1 MRRALRWLL
10 LAALIGG
17 AAAYAYTQ
25 QAGKRADDMTYST
38 VAVERGPLTARVT
51 ATGTLSALITVQ
63 VGSQVSGRIQSLHA
77 DFNSEVKKGQVI
89 ARLDPQLFDAA
100 VQSAQANLSAA
111 EGNLTRARAL
121 ATDAE
126 RQAQRAQEVFALK
139 LISQA
144 ERDTTQA
151 NAESTRASV
160 ASAEGAVAQAK
171 ASLYQAKINLAYTV
185 IASPTNG
192 VVISRNVDVGQTV
205 AAALQAPTL
214 FTIAEDLRKMQV
226 HTSVAE
232 SDVGKLREQMAA
244 SFTVDAYP
252 GERFGGTVS
261 QVRNAPQILQNV
273 VTYDAVIDVDNA
285 DLRLKPG
292 MTANVNFI
300 YAKRD
305 DALLVP
311 NAALRLRPPP
321 QWADLLKAETATPQK
336 RGSGPLSARTLW
348 ILRDAQPAPVQVD
361 VGVSDGTK
369 TEVTGGDL
377 QAGDL
382 LITDAIGGKP
392 KSQQP
397 MRMGF

>member
-1 MRRALRWLL
+1 MWRWLWVL
-10 LAALIGG
+10 LVV
-17 AAAYAYTQ
+17 AAAAAFAYTRQ
-25 QAGKRADDMTYST
+25 SGKSADDPGYST
-38 VAVERGPLTARVT
+38 VKVERGPLVARVT
-51 ATGTLSALITVQ
+51 ATGTLSALVTVQ

-77 DFNSEVKKGQVI
+77 DFNSKVKKGEVI

-100 VQSAQANLSAA
+100 VQSAQANLAAA
-111 EGNLTRARAL
+111 EGNLARTRAL

-126 RQAQRAQEVFALK
+126 RQAQRAQDVFAQK

-144 ERDTTQA
+144 ERDTAQA
-151 NAESTRASV
+151 NAESTRAGV
-160 ASAEGAVAQAK
+160 ASSEGAVAQAK
-171 ASLYQAKINLAYTV
+171 AALYQAKINLAYTV

-226 HTSVAE
+226 HTNVAE
-232 SDVGKLREQMAA
+232 SDVGKLRENMEA

-252 GERFGGTVS
+252 SERFRGTVS

-292 MTANVNFI
+292 MTANVNFV

-305 DALLVP
+305 DVLKVP
-311 NAALRLRPPP
+311 NVALRYRPPGERAKP
-321 QWADLLKAETATPQK
+321 ADGAAGT
-336 RGSGPLSARTLW
+336 RTLW
-348 ILRDAQPAPVQVD
+348 VLRDAQPMAVEVKT
-361 VGVSDGTK
+361 GVSDGTQ
-369 TEVTGGDL
+369 TEIISGEL
-377 QAGDL
+377 QAGEA
-382 LITDAIGGKP
+382 LITETLGAKP
-392 KSQQP
+392 KTPQQP
-397 MRMGF
+397 MRMF